1 MVVEGTHGPP
11 SVGESDF
18 LPVSF
23 RDLSLAVMPQ
33 KHILFTLI
41 NKVLAKRI
49 IFIFRRPLSEVTDTV
64 SCLCPCAQN
73 AQTGFLCSS
82 FISEV

>member
-1 MVVEGTHGPP
+1 MGGPHGHR

-18 LPVSF
+18 LAVSF
-23 RDLSLAVMPQ
+23 RDLSWAIMPP

-41 NKVLAKRI
+41 NKVLTKRTV
-49 IFIFRRPLSEVTDTV
+49 FTFRRPLSEVTDTV
-64 SCLCPCAQN
+64 SCLCPCTQN

-82 FISEV
+82 PTSEV